1 MKSTLT
7 LKDLRDLYFSERVG
21 GAAYVALAP
30 RFTASAEAAQDA
42 LDALK
47 ESPPQHIRLRSLLLE
62 EEMDQVL
69 RSFPND
75 PADFGEWCLILS
87 FSKHASSFYV
97 DVADANVY
105 EVETFVGS
113 AAEAAFLEDVA
124 DAVVEALQET
134 LRHLA
139 PTGAGA
145 LP

>member
-1 MKSTLT
+1 MESTQT
-7 LKDLRDLYFSERVG
+7 LRDLRDLYFSERVLK
-21 GAAYVALAP
+21 AAHVALAT
-30 RFTASAEAAQDA
+30 RFTASAEAVRDA

-47 ESPPQHIRLRSLLLE
+47 ESRPQHLRLRSLLLE
-62 EEMDQVL
+62 EEMGQVL
-69 RSFPND
+69 RIFPND
-75 PADFGEWCLILS
+75 PANFGEWCLILR

-124 DAVVEALQET
+124 DAVVEALQEM
-134 LRHLA
+134 LRHFD
-139 PTGAGA
+139 PVGSGA